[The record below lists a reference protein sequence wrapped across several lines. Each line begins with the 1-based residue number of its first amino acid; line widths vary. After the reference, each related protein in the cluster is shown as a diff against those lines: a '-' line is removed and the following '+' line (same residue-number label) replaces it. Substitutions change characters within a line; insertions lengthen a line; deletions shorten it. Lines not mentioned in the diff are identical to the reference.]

1 MKKIINEKRV
11 LFFLK
16 SDLELERYLHGKRD
30 EGEGLRKDRGEIHH
44 SQWKKKIMRKIPQNF
59 AMKGLLWR
67 EGKEKEE
74 KTEESPR
81 AMDHLTPLSGSS
93 WEWTCSRDGWGL
105 LSTLFQIKNP

>member
-44 SQWKKKIMRKIPQNF
+44 SQLKKKIMRKISKDF
-59 AMKGLLWR
+59 AMKAIRLQKLI
-67 EGKEKEE
+67 
-74 KTEESPR
+74 
-81 AMDHLTPLSGSS
+81 
-93 WEWTCSRDGWGL
+93 
-105 LSTLFQIKNP
+105 LFK